1 MKLKVG
7 IIGASGYAG
16 AELFR
21 ILLGHPEVHIVG
33 ISSGS
38 YLNTP
43 IYQLYPGFYKKS
55 SMIFEKEDEVIN
67 RSDLI
72 FASLPHGLSEEI
84 AEKCLGQ
91 GKKMIDLGADF
102 RLESEE
108 DYVKWYNKQY
118 KNREIHKESVY
129 GISEINRETIKQ
141 ARIVGNPGCYPT
153 SIILGVYPALKKRMV
168 DTDSVIIDSKSGVT
182 GAGKELTE
190 LTHFPRTNEAFSA
203 YKVSAHRHRPEI
215 EQALSI
221 YAEKHVDIVFVPHLL
236 PISRGILS
244 TVYLKLKDKKDL
256 DEIYGVY
263 QEFFKDEEFIRI
275 LPEGRTAD
283 LKFVQR
289 SNYCDISLHLDE
301 KTNTLIIISCIDNMV
316 KGAAGQAVQNM
327 NIMSG
332 FNENSGLNMI
342 PASF

>member
-275 LPEGRTAD
+275 LPGGRTAD